1 MRGGIAVR
9 RRDEPAP
16 VRGLP
21 GPLPEGEEILWQ
33 GGTTWSGI
41 ARRVCHIW
49 VLACYVALLAAWCG
63 FSLHRSGHPA
73 SAAALGAAWIATAGG
88 AAVGMLAVFALLVV
102 RTTTYTITTRRLVVQ
117 FGVAM
122 TMTVNVPFRIVEGA
136 ALRLHKDGTGDL
148 PLSLA
153 AEQRASYVVLWPHV
167 RPWRLSSPEPMLRSV
182 PEAAR
187 VAELLGQAL
196 VAAGEAEDAATRH
209 ETRPEPALAASP
221 VPEAAPAESWL
232 HEHAPANAPAGAVA

>member
-9 RRDEPAP
+9 RRDERVP

-33 GGTTWSGI
+33 GGPTWSGI
-41 ARRVCHIW
+41 ARRVCHVG
-49 VLACYVALLAAWCG
+49 VLACYVALLAAWCA

-73 SAAALGAAWIATAGG
+73 GAVALGAACVSIAGG

-122 TMTVNVPFRIVEGA
+122 TMTVNVPFRIVERA
-136 ALRLHKDGTGDL
+136 ALRLHADGTGDL

-153 AEQRASYVVLWPHV
+153 AEQRASYVVFWPHV
-167 RPWRLSSPEPMLRSV
+167 RPWRFRSPEPMLRSV
-182 PEAAR
+182 PDAAR
-187 VAELLGQAL
+187 VAELLGRAL
-196 VAAGEAEDAATRH
+196 VAAGEAEDASTRA
-209 ETRPEPALAASP
+209 EPAPAASL
-221 VPEAAPAESWL
+221 VPEAAPAGSWL
-232 HEHAPANAPAGAVA
+232 PGPACAPADAVA